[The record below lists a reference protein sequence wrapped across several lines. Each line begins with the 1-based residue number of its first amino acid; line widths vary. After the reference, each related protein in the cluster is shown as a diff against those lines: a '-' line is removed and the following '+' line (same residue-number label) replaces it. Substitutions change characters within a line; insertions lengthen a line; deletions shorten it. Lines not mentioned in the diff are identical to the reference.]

1 MLNDNY
7 LGEIKLFGGN
17 FAPLGWAP
25 CDGRLLSIAENDALY
40 ALIGTTYG
48 GDGQTTFGLP
58 DLRGRVPMHQGTLPG
73 GSTYVIGQMAGV
85 ESVTLIS
92 GQLPSH
98 THPFAASS
106 VAGTTNDPTNGFLA
120 AAATFQPYSNGTTP
134 DTNLSPNAIGMAGG
148 NQPHD
153 NTVPFQAVQFI
164 IALQGIFPSQN

>member
-17 FAPLGWAP
+17 FAPAGWAA
-25 CDGRLLSIAENDALY
+25 CDGRLLSIAENDALF
-40 ALIGTTYG
+40 ALLGTIYG
-48 GDGQTTFGLP
+48 GDGQSTFGLP
-58 DLRGRVPMHQGTLPG
+58 DLRGRVPMHQGTLSG

-85 ESVTLIS
+85 ESVTLNTNTM
-92 GQLPSH
+92 PSH
-98 THPFAASS
+98 THLFAASS
-106 VAGTTNDPTNGFLA
+106 TAGTTNDPTNGFLA
-120 AAATFQPYSNGTTP
+120 AAETFQPYSNGTAP
-134 DTNLSPNAIGMAGG
+134 DTNLSPAALSVVGG